1 MCARAAAGISRS
13 TRTFRLAR
21 PVNDRGNEATSFAAG
36 RVSGCASAGVECEV
50 LGAVTVEAASVD
62 LSSLR
67 GMVKSPGR
75 HVSIE
80 QMNEAVGQGAAR
92 R

>member
-1 MCARAAAGISRS
+1 MYGSRVTS
-13 TRTFRLAR
+13 KGQITVPKAVREALALR
-21 PVNDRGNEATSFAAG
+21 EGDRMSFLIHDDG
-36 RVSGCASAGVECEV
+36 T
-50 LGAVTVEAASVD
+50 VTVEAASVD

>member
-1 MCARAAAGISRS
+1 MYGSKVTSKGQITVPKAVREA
-13 TRTFRLAR
+13 LALR
-21 PVNDRGNEATSFAAG
+21 EGDRMSFLIHDDG
-36 RVSGCASAGVECEV
+36 T
-50 LGAVTVEAASVD
+50 VTVEAASVD